1 MRKDENKGEELRREK
16 RERKME
22 WRRLR
27 EGRRNARIREIGRKL
42 RGKKISMGGDG
53 DGFEF

>member
-1 MRKDENKGEELRREK
+1 MRREECTGWRIKGKEK

-27 EGRRNARIREIGRKL
+27 EVWRNARIIEIGRKKVQCG
-42 RGKKISMGGDG
+42 RGWGR
-53 DGFEF
+53 GFKF